1 METTSETRPRRSPR
15 VRASARVRDDA
26 TGLDGQ
32 YDLLTAALLGVAIG
46 VGTTLLLRRGPSGRR
61 PIAIGASGAAVP
73 LRLAGRGVTSMF
85 RDEPS
90 RREVVERQVRSFLSD
105 ARERIDDAVESELR
119 DLRGALK
126 RQRKRLGL

>member
-1 METTSETRPRRSPR
+1 METTSTTRPRRSPR
-15 VRASARVRDDA
+15 VRGSDRERGDE
-26 TGLDGQ
+26 TGLDGN

-61 PIAIGASGAAVP
+61 PIAIGASGATLP
-73 LRLAGRGVTSMF
+73 LRLAGRGVADVF
-85 RDEPS
+85 REPPS
-90 RREVVERQVRSFLSD
+90 RRDAVERQVRSFMHA

-126 RQRKRLGL
+126 RQRKRLGV

>member
-1 METTSETRPRRSPR
+1 METTSEARPRRSPR
-15 VRASARVRDDA
+15 VRASARGPGDA
-26 TGLDGQ
+26 TGADGQ

-61 PIAIGASGAAVP
+61 PITIGASGATLP
-73 LRLAGRGVTSMF
+73 LRLAGRSVAGAF
-85 RDEPS
+85 REPPS
-90 RREVVERQVRSFLSD
+90 RREAVERQVRSFMHA

>member
-1 METTSETRPRRSPR
+1 METTATTRPRRSPR
-15 VRASARVRDDA
+15 VRGSVRDRADE
-26 TGLDGQ
+26 TGPDGN

-61 PIAIGASGAAVP
+61 PIAIGASGATVP
-73 LRLAGRGVTSMF
+73 LRLAGRSVADVF
-85 RDEPS
+85 RDSPS
-90 RREVVERQVRSFLSD
+90 RSEAVQRQVRSFMQA
-105 ARERIDDAVESELR
+105 ARERIDDAVDSELR